1 MGTRI
6 VRVVTTPSAIVGRD
20 KSRTRVK
27 GVSENAS
34 SCNPAM
40 AAAASQM
47 KGLRD
52 NPSKAERVRER
63 QLKKW
68 PI

>member
-1 MGTRI
+1 M
-6 VRVVTTPSAIVGRD
+6 SE
-20 KSRTRVK
+20 K
-27 GVSENAS
+27 GPTI
-34 SCNPAM
+34 CNPAM
-40 AAAASQM
+40 VAAASQM

-52 NPSKAERVRER
+52 SPSKAERVRER